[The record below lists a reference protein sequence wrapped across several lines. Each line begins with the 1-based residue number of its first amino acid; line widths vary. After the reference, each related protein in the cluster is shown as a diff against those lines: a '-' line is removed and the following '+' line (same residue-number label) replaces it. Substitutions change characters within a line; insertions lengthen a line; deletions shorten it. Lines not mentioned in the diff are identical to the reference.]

1 MAAISQK
8 IPNLLGGVS
17 QQPDPVKL
25 PGQVREAENVYLDPT
40 FGCRKRPGSEFTA
53 QLATGIPNEAKW
65 FPIFRDNN
73 ERYAVCLYRDT
84 NGFRLRVWDLNDG
97 SERTVTISSS
107 AASYFASARYDQVN
121 QLTIADYTLL
131 VNTKTVVSMS
141 SDRSTITD
149 DEALVV
155 VNQVAYNTT
164 YNIDLSDHSAGA
176 SPVYSATGIEVIP
189 GTYEERDTG
198 LCSDTGAQNFSE
210 NHPTDNTKTGLQFR
224 LVNQCSAYLDGG
236 NYTEYKVKRIYR
248 TNSPLIHANGTLDP
262 GDDQPAFTENFG
274 DFSITW
280 GYDEDDGAMFKGR
293 VLDHN
298 FAFRDNN
305 PRNKTFTGN
314 HGNTVRVQEVDTRI
328 ESDAEYVSR
337 YTTDA
342 ILQNGGT
349 GWRVGD
355 EVSVTLNGQ
364 AFTIRVTKEKFVY
377 AYNNL
382 GSASY
387 TTPADTSSGTLDV
400 AAVVTDLANDIN
412 SGTHFTAEAI
422 GNVIRIS
429 CPHNRDF
436 NVSVRGG
443 TVNNALSAIKGVA
456 RDISK
461 LPDQCFDGYV
471 LKVSNTDESD
481 ADDYYVKFE
490 TQAPGG
496 KGAGSWVETVAPGI
510 KTDLNTSTLPHA
522 LIRQADGSFTV
533 EALNSSSALGGWSGR
548 EVGDE
553 NSNPEP
559 SFVGRTINDM
569 FFHENRLGFLS
580 EDAVI
585 MSQPGSYFNFFVV
598 SAIASS
604 DADPIDMTASST
616 KPAILKAAV
625 PSPKGLILFAEYS
638 QFLMASDELVFSTST
653 VRLKEISNYY
663 YRSKVTPLNSGV
675 SVAFISESA
684 TYSKVLEMAVDSVAN
699 RPVVAD
705 ITRVIPEYLPANFE
719 WGEVMP
725 NNNMLIFGEGTR
737 TVYTFKFFNQGDE
750 RQLAG
755 WTKWIYPGDVNM
767 FASEDDLCYLVL
779 KAEDG
784 RHVLMKSELIDDPD
798 EAPIDVGFSKF
809 TPRLDATVEGST
821 LTTSVEDALNT
832 RIIVPRDVMFLDV
845 IYNVVVT
852 SGSFRS
858 TFRRVTPQYDS
869 VNNNYYVIVNTDLLT
884 ADWVLGCQ
892 YNASVTLPSIFVTQD
907 GKADRV
913 NVPTVTLMHL
923 DLYYSGRYEIVI
935 DKLGYD
941 QQRLDADM
949 TRSNVY
955 DADEAPINE
964 ISTQT
969 VPVMSRGDI
978 VKTTINALD
987 PFPSAITGYSWEGH
1001 YNNRGISPLG

>member
-25 PGQVREAENVYLDPT
+25 PGQVRAAENVYLDPT

-53 QLATGIPNEAKW
+53 ALATGIPNESKW
-65 FPIFRDNN
+65 FPIFRDSN
-73 ERYAVCLYRDT
+73 ERYAVCMYKT
-84 NGFRLRVWDLNDG
+84 ANTFYVRVWDLNDG
-97 SERTVTISSS
+97 TERTVTISPS
-107 AASYFASARYDQVN
+107 AASYFSNCDYQEVN

-131 VNTKTVVSMS
+131 VNTKAEVSMS
-141 SDRSTITD
+141 SDTSTVSD
-149 DEALVV
+149 NEALVII
-155 VNQVAYNTT
+155 NQVAYNTT
-164 YNIDLSDHSAGA
+164 YNIDLADYSANA
-176 SPVYSATGIEVIP
+176 APVYSATGIEVIP
-189 GTYEERDTG
+189 GSYVDDDGGTCGDV
-198 LCSDTGAQNFSE
+198 DAQNFSE
-210 NHPTDNTKTGLQFR
+210 NHPTDGSKTGLQFR
-224 LVNQCSAYLDGG
+224 LVNQCSAYLEGADF
-236 NYTEYKVKRIYR
+236 TEYQV
-248 TNSPLIHANGTLDP
+248 TNAYGGPFNKPP
-262 GDDQPAFTENFG
+262 GFVYGDTFTETFNSNFDIRWTYDDDVG
-274 DFSITW
+274 YEARVINRQW
-280 GYDEDDGAMFKGR
+280 GFP
-293 VLDHN
+293 
-298 FAFRDNN
+298 DNN
-305 PRNKTFTGN
+305 PRNKEFTGSL
-314 HGNTVRVQEVDTRI
+314 GNTVRVRSASSRTGSNRR
-328 ESDAEYVSR
+328 YVSK
-337 YTTDA
+337 YQADA
-342 ILQNGGT
+342 VLQNGGT

-355 EVSVTLNGQ
+355 TVDVTMQGKP
-364 AFTIRVTKEKFVY
+364 FTIRVTKERFIY

-382 GSASY
+382 GGASF
-387 TTPADTSSGTLDV
+387 TTPADQSSGVLDV
-400 AAVVTDLANDIN
+400 AAVITDLTNDIN
-412 SGTHFTAEAI
+412 SITHFTAESA

-429 CPHNRDF
+429 CSQNKDF

-443 TVNNALSAIKGVA
+443 TVNSALRAVKGFA

-471 LKVSNTDESD
+471 LKVSNIEESD
-481 ADDYYVKFE
+481 ADDYYVKFV

-496 KGAGSWVETVAPGI
+496 KGAGSWEETVAPGI
-510 KTDLNTSTLPHA
+510 KTSLNTSTLPHA
-522 LIRQADGSFTV
+522 LIRQADGSFILDS
-533 EALNSSSALGGWSGR
+533 LNTSSAFGGWSGR

-553 NSNPEP
+553 TSNPEP
-559 SFVGRTINDM
+559 SFVGRTITDM
-569 FFHENRLGFLS
+569 FFHKNRLGFLS

-585 MSQPGSYFNFFVV
+585 MSQPGDYFNFFVG
-598 SAIASS
+598 SALASS

-625 PSPKGLILFAEYS
+625 TSPKGLILFAEYS
-638 QFLMASDELVFSTST
+638 QFLMSSDEIVFGSAT
-653 VRLKEISNYY
+653 VQIKEISNYY
-663 YRSKVTPLNSGV
+663 YRSEVQPLNTGV

-684 TYSKVLEMAVDSVAN
+684 TYSKVMEMAVDSVAN

-705 ITRVIPEYLPANFE
+705 ITRIIPEYLPSNFK

-725 NNNMLIFGEGTR
+725 NNNMLILGDGSE
-737 TVYTFKFFNQGDE
+737 TVYTFKFFNNGDE

-755 WTKWIYPGDVNM
+755 WTKWIYPGDINM
-767 FASEDDLCYLVL
+767 FAAEDDLCYIVT
-779 KAEDG
+779 KAIDG
-784 RHVLMKSELIDDPD
+784 RHILMKSELIDDPD

-809 TPRLDATVEGST
+809 TPRLDAMVSGST

-832 RIIVPRDVMFLDV
+832 RIIIPADVMFLGV
-845 IYNVVVT
+845 TYNIVVT

-858 TFRRVTPQYDS
+858 TFRRFTSQYDT
-869 VNNNYYVIVNTDLLT
+869 VNNNYYIIANTDLLT

-892 YNASVTLPSIFVTQD
+892 YNASVTLPSIFVTQE
-907 GKADRV
+907 GRSDRV

-935 DKLGYD
+935 DKLGYP

-969 VPVMSRGDI
+969 LPVMSRGDI

-1001 YNNRGISPLG
+1001 YNNRGISPIR

>member
-8 IPNLLGGVS
+8 VPNLLGGVS

-25 PGQVREAENVYLDPT
+25 PGQVRAAENVYLDPT
-40 FGCRKRPGSEFTA
+40 FGCRKRPGSEFTEE
-53 QLATGIPNEAKW
+53 LATGIPNESTW
-65 FPIFRDNN
+65 FPIFRDSN
-73 ERYAVCLYRDT
+73 ERYAVCMYRDS
-84 NGFRLRVWDLNDG
+84 NGFRVRVWDLNDG
-97 SERTVTISSS
+97 SERTVTVSSS
-107 AASYFASARYDQVN
+107 AAAYFSNAKWDNVN
-121 QLTIADYTLL
+121 ELTIADYTLL
-131 VNTKTVVSMS
+131 VNTTKTVTMS
-141 SDRSTITD
+141 SNTSTIAD
-149 DEALVV
+149 HEALVII
-155 VNQVAYNTT
+155 NQVAYNTT
-164 YNIDLSDHSAGA
+164 YNIDLADHTAGA
-176 SPVYSATGIEVIP
+176 SKVYSATGIEVVP
-189 GTYEERDTG
+189 GSYEENDGG
-198 LCSDTGAQNFSE
+198 LCSDVDAQNFSE
-210 NHPTDNTKTGLQFR
+210 NHPTDNSKTGLQFR
-224 LVNQCSAYLDGG
+224 LVNQCAAHLVGG
-236 NYTEYKVKRIYR
+236 NYSLYKIDSVSMISPGANIDNQTETF
-248 TNSPLIHANGTLDP
+248 TN
-262 GDDQPAFTENFG
+262 
-274 DFSITW
+274 FSIKW
-280 GYDEDDGAMFKGR
+280 NYDSDLSGMDAWQDPHEQSGTFG
-293 VLDHN
+293 
-298 FAFRDNN
+298 FRDAN
-305 PRNKTFTGN
+305 PRGTTLTGSL
-314 HGNTVRVQEVDTRI
+314 GSVVRVSRVQQKI
-328 ESDAEYVSR
+328 ETDAAYVSK
-337 YTTDA
+337 YQVDS

-355 EVSVTLNGQ
+355 TVNVSMQGQ
-364 AFTIRVTKEKFVY
+364 NFTVRVTKERFVY

-382 GSASY
+382 GSASF
-387 TTPADTSSGTLDV
+387 TTPADQSSGVLDV
-400 AAVVTDLANDIN
+400 GAVVTDLTNDIN
-412 SGTHFTAEAI
+412 NNTHFTAESV

-436 NVSVRGG
+436 NVSTRGG
-443 TVNNALSAIKGVA
+443 TVNSALTAIKGVA

-481 ADDYYVKFE
+481 ADDYYVKFV

-496 KGAGSWVETVAPGI
+496 KGAGSWEETVAPGI
-510 KTDLNTSTLPHA
+510 KTNLNTSTLPHA
-522 LIRQADGSFTV
+522 LIRQANGNFLLD
-533 EALNSSSALGGWSGR
+533 ALNTSSAFGGWAGR

-553 NSNPEP
+553 DTNPEP
-559 SFVGRTINDM
+559 SFVGRTITDM
-569 FFHENRLGFLS
+569 FFHKNRLGFLS

-585 MSQPGSYFNFFVV
+585 MSQPGSYFNFFVN
-598 SAIASS
+598 SAIAVS

-638 QFLMASDELVFSTST
+638 QFLMSSDEIVFATAT
-653 VRLKEISNYY
+653 AQIKEISNYY
-663 YRSKVTPLNSGV
+663 YRSKVHPLNTGV

-705 ITRVIPEYLPANFE
+705 ITRVIPEYLPTNFK

-725 NNNMLIFGEGTR
+725 NNNMMVFGDGTE

-755 WTKWIYPGDVNM
+755 WTKWKYPGDVDM
-767 FASEDDLCYLVL
+767 FATEDDLCYIIC
-779 KAEDG
+779 KTADN
-784 RHVLMKSELIDDPD
+784 RHVLLKSELIDDPD
-798 EAPIDVGFSKF
+798 KAPIDVGFSKF
-809 TPRLDATVEGST
+809 TPRLDAMVPGTT

-832 RIIVPRDVMFLDV
+832 RIIVPDEIRFFNAT
-845 IYNVVVT
+845 YNVVVT
-852 SGSFRS
+852 SGNFRS
-858 TFRRVTPQYDS
+858 TFRRVQPQYDA
-869 VNNNYYVIVNTDLLT
+869 VNNNYYIIVNTDLLT

-892 YNASVTLPSIFVTQD
+892 YTASVTLPSIFVAQE

-923 DLYYSGRYEIVI
+923 DLYYSGRYEIII
-935 DKLGYD
+935 DKLGYP
-941 QQRLDADM
+941 QQKLDADM

-955 DADEAPINE
+955 KSDGAPIRE

>member
-25 PGQVREAENVYLDPT
+25 PGQVRAAENVYLDPT

-53 QLATGIPNEAKW
+53 ALATGIPNESKW
-65 FPIFRDNN
+65 FPIFRDDN
-73 ERYAVCLYRDT
+73 ERYAVCMYKVA
-84 NGFRLRVWDLNDG
+84 NSFYLRVWDLNDG
-97 SERTVTISSS
+97 SERTVTMSSS
-107 AASYFASARYDQVN
+107 ASSYFSNCNYQDVN

-131 VNTKTVVSMS
+131 VNPKMQVSMS
-141 SDRSTITD
+141 SDRSTISD

-164 YNIDLSDHSAGA
+164 YNIDLADHSAGA

-189 GTYEERDTG
+189 GSYVDDDGGTCGDV
-198 LCSDTGAQNFSE
+198 DAQNFSE
-210 NHPTDNTKTGLQFR
+210 NHPTDSTKTGLQFR
-224 LVNQCSAYLDGG
+224 LVNQCSAFLEGAD
-236 NYTEYKVKRIYR
+236 YTEYRVTTAYGQPFNKP
-248 TNSPLIHANGTLDP
+248 SGHSD
-262 GDDQPAFTENFG
+262 GDSFTEDFG
-274 DFSITW
+274 DFDINW
-280 GYDEDDGAMFKGR
+280 VEDEDVGIEAYVINAQWAYSNSDPK
-293 VLDHN
+293 D
-298 FAFRDNN
+298 
-305 PRNKTFTGN
+305 KTFTGSL
-314 HGNTVRVQEVDTRI
+314 GNTVRVRSASSRI
-328 ESDAEYVSR
+328 ESNQRYVSK
-337 YTTDA
+337 YQVEA
-342 ILQNGGT
+342 VLQNGGT

-355 EVSVTLNGQ
+355 TVAVTMQGKP
-364 AFTIRVTKEKFVY
+364 FTIRVTTERFVY

-382 GSASY
+382 GGASF
-387 TTPADTSSGTLDV
+387 TTPADQSSGVLDV
-400 AAVVTDLANDIN
+400 AAVVTDLTNDIN
-412 SGTHFTAEAI
+412 SGTHFTAENV

-443 TVNNALSAIKGVA
+443 TVNSAMRAVKGFA

-461 LPDQCFDGYV
+461 LPDQCFDGFV
-471 LKVSNTDESD
+471 LKVSNTEESD
-481 ADDYYVKFE
+481 ADDYYVKFV

-496 KGAGSWVETVAPGI
+496 KGAGSWEETVAPGI
-510 KTDLNTSTLPHA
+510 KTSLNTSTLPHA
-522 LIRQADGSFTV
+522 LIRQADGSFILDS
-533 EALNSSSALGGWSGR
+533 LNTSSAFGGWAGR
-548 EVGDE
+548 KVGDE
-553 NSNPEP
+553 TSNPEP
-559 SFVGRTINDM
+559 SFVGRTITDM
-569 FFHENRLGFLS
+569 FFHKNRLGFLS
-580 EDAVI
+580 EDAVV
-585 MSQPGSYFNFFVV
+585 MSQPGDYFNFFVG
-598 SAIASS
+598 SAIAVS

-616 KPAILKAAV
+616 RPAILKAAV

-638 QFLMASDELVFSTST
+638 QFLMSSEEVIFGSSTAQI
-653 VRLKEISNYY
+653 KEISNYY
-663 YRSKVTPLNSGV
+663 YRSEVQPLNTGV

-684 TYSKVLEMAVDSVAN
+684 TYSKVMEMAVDSVAN

-705 ITRVIPEYLPANFE
+705 ITRVIPEYLPSNFK

-725 NNNMLIFGEGTR
+725 NNNMIIFGDGSETI
-737 TVYTFKFFNQGDE
+737 YTFKFFNNGDE

-755 WTKWIYPGDVNM
+755 WTKWIYPGDISM
-767 FASEDDLCYLVL
+767 FAAEDDLCYIIA
-779 KAEDG
+779 KTIDG
-784 RHVLMKSELIDDPD
+784 NHILMKTELIDDPD

-809 TPRLDATVEGST
+809 TPRLDAMVSGST

-832 RIIVPRDVMFLDV
+832 RIIVPADVMFFGAT
-845 IYNVVVT
+845 YNVVVT

-869 VNNNYYVIVNTDLLT
+869 VNNNHYIIANTDLLT

-892 YNASVTLPSIFVTQD
+892 YNASITLPSIFVTEE
-907 GKADRV
+907 GRSDRV
-913 NVPTVTLMHL
+913 NVPTVTLLHL

-935 DKLGYD
+935 DKLGYP

-955 DADEAPINE
+955 DADDAPINE

-969 VPVMSRGDI
+969 IPVMSRGDI

-1001 YNNRGISPLG
+1001 YNNRGIRPIR

>member
-53 QLATGIPNEAKW
+53 QLGTGIPNEAKW

-97 SERTVTISSS
+97 SERTVTINSS
-107 AASYFASARYDQVN
+107 AASYFASARYDQVQ

-141 SDRSTITD
+141 SDTSTITD
-149 DEALVV
+149 DEALVL

-176 SPVYSATGIEVIP
+176 SPVYNATGIEVIP

-198 LCSDTGAQNFSE
+198 LCSDTGAQNFSV

-236 NYTEYKVKRIYR
+236 NYSEYRIKALSVANEGSQPVLNRHDVYGDGSLLVTSYVPGR
-248 TNSPLIHANGTLDP
+248 HTRYSIGVDHAD
-262 GDDQPAFTENFG
+262 
-274 DFSITW
+274 W
-280 GYDEDDGAMFKGR
+280 GY
-293 VLDHN
+293 
-298 FAFRDNN
+298 RDAN
-305 PRNKTFTGN
+305 PRNSRIQLPNGVEVN
-314 HGNTVRVQEVDTRI
+314 VQEVDTRI

-364 AFTIRVTKEKFVY
+364 PFTIRVTKERFVY

-382 GSASY
+382 GSASF

-400 AAVVTDLANDIN
+400 AAVVTDLTNDIN
-412 SGTHFTAEAI
+412 SGTHFTAESI

-443 TVNNALSAIKGVA
+443 TVNNAMSAIKGVA

-471 LKVSNTDESD
+471 LKVSNTDESN

-510 KTDLNTSTLPHA
+510 KTDLNTSTMPHA
-522 LIRQADGSFTV
+522 LIRQANGSFTV
-533 EALNSSSALGGWSGR
+533 EPLNSSSALGGWSGR

-663 YRSKVTPLNSGV
+663 YRSKVIPLNSGV

-809 TPRLDATVEGST
+809 TPRLDATVDGST

-832 RIIVPRDVMFLDV
+832 RIIVPNDVMFLDV
-845 IYNVVVT
+845 TYNVVVT

-884 ADWVLGCQ
+884 ANWVLGCQ
-892 YNASVTLPSIFVTQD
+892 YNASVTLPSIFVTQE

-941 QQRLDADM
+941 QQKLDADM

-1001 YNNRGISPLG
+1001 YNNRGISPI

>member
-25 PGQVREAENVYLDPT
+25 PGQVRAAENVYLDPT

-53 QLATGIPNEAKW
+53 ALATGIPNESKW
-65 FPIFRDNN
+65 FPIFRDGN
-73 ERYAVCLYRDT
+73 ERYAVCMYKVSNT
-84 NGFRLRVWDLNDG
+84 FYVRVWDLNDG
-97 SERTVTISSS
+97 TERTVTMGSS
-107 AASYFASARYDQVN
+107 AAAYFSNCNYQDVN

-131 VNTKTVVSMS
+131 VNPKMQVSMS
-141 SDRSTITD
+141 SDRSTISD
-149 DEALVV
+149 HEALVV
-155 VNQVAYNTT
+155 INQVAYNTT
-164 YNIDLSDHSAGA
+164 YNIDLADHSAGA

-189 GTYEERDTG
+189 GSYEENDGGTCG
-198 LCSDTGAQNFSE
+198 DVDAQNFSE
-210 NHPTDNTKTGLQFR
+210 NHPTDGTKTGLQFR
-224 LVNQCSAYLDGG
+224 LVNQCSAHLVGG
-236 NYTEYKVKRIYR
+236 NYQLYKVTSYRILSISHP
-248 TNSPLIHANGTLDP
+248 NLD
-262 GDDQPAFTENFG
+262 GNTETFTGFNIRWNHDEDSGGSGYN
-274 DFSITW
+274 DSQIRDATW
-280 GYDEDDGAMFKGR
+280 GY
-293 VLDHN
+293 
-298 FAFRDNN
+298 RDAN
-305 PRNKTFTGN
+305 PRNTQITGSL
-314 HGNTVRVQEVDTRI
+314 GTVIQVTRTSQQTN
-328 ESDAEYVSR
+328 SDAAYVSR
-337 YTTDA
+337 YQADS

-355 EVSVTLNGQ
+355 TVVVTMQGQ
-364 AFTIRVTKEKFVY
+364 TFTIRVTKEKFVY
-377 AYNNL
+377 TYNNL
-382 GSASY
+382 GGASF
-387 TTPADTSSGTLDV
+387 TTPADQSSGQLDV
-400 AAVVTDLANDIN
+400 GAVVTDLTNDIN
-412 SGTHFTAEAI
+412 NTTHFTAENV

-443 TVNNALSAIKGVA
+443 TVNSALRAVKGFA

-471 LKVSNTDESD
+471 LKVSNTEESN
-481 ADDYYVKFE
+481 ADDYYVKFV

-496 KGAGSWVETVAPGI
+496 KGAGSWEETVAPGI
-510 KTDLNTSTLPHA
+510 KTSLNTSTLPHA
-522 LIRQADGSFTV
+522 LIRQADGSFV
-533 EALNSSSALGGWSGR
+533 VDSLNTTSAFGGWSGR

-553 NSNPEP
+553 TSNPEP
-559 SFVGRTINDM
+559 SFVGRTITDM
-569 FFHENRLGFLS
+569 FFHKNRLGFLS

-585 MSQPGSYFNFFVV
+585 MSQPGDYFNFFVG
-598 SAIASS
+598 SAIAVS

-616 KPAILKAAV
+616 RPAILKAAV

-638 QFLMASDELVFSTST
+638 QFLMSSEEIIFGAGTAQI
-653 VRLKEISNYY
+653 KEISNYY
-663 YRSKVTPLNSGV
+663 YRSDVQPLNTGV

-684 TYSKVLEMAVDSVAN
+684 TYSKVMEMAVDSVAN

-705 ITRVIPEYLPANFE
+705 ITRVIPEYLPSNFK

-725 NNNMLIFGEGTR
+725 NNNMLIFGDGSETI
-737 TVYTFKFFNQGDE
+737 YTFKFFNNGDE

-755 WTKWIYPGDVNM
+755 WTKWIYPGDISM
-767 FASEDDLCYLVL
+767 FASEDDLCYIIS
-779 KAEDG
+779 KTIDG
-784 RHVLMKSELIDDPD
+784 KHILMKTELIDDPD

-809 TPRLDATVEGST
+809 TPRLDAMVTGST

-832 RIIVPRDVMFLDV
+832 RVIVPADVMF
-845 IYNVVVT
+845 IGATYNVVVT

-869 VNNNYYVIVNTDLLT
+869 VNSNYYIIANTDLLT

-907 GKADRV
+907 NRSDRV
-913 NVPTVTLMHL
+913 NVPTVTLLHL

-935 DKLGYD
+935 DKLGYP

-969 VPVMSRGDI
+969 IPVMSRGDI

-1001 YNNRGISPLG
+1001 YNNRGISPIR